1 MKRSKE
7 LEKEF
12 KKEDQKSPK
21 TPPKTPPKTQWG
33 WLIILIVGGGLA
45 MYLLAKLTRMLMIW
59 SGLAG

>member
-12 KKEDQKSPK
+12 KKEDQKS
-21 TPPKTPPKTQWG
+21 PKTQWG

>member
-7 LEKEF
+7 LEK
-12 KKEDQKSPK
+12 QSPK
-21 TPPKTPPKTQWG
+21 ESQKPPKTQWG

-45 MYLLAKLTRMLMIW
+45 MYLLAKFTRMLMIW

>member
-12 KKEDQKSPK
+12 QKEDQK
-21 TPPKTPPKTQWG
+21 PPKTPPKTQWG

-59 SGLAG
+59 SGLVG

>member
-12 KKEDQKSPK
+12 QKEDQK
-21 TPPKTPPKTQWG
+21 PPKTPPKTQWG

>member
-12 KKEDQKSPK
+12 QKEDQK
-21 TPPKTPPKTQWG
+21 PPKTSPKTQWG

>member
-1 MKRSKE
+1 MKCSKE

-12 KKEDQKSPK
+12 NKEDQK
-21 TPPKTPPKTQWG
+21 PPKTPPKTQWG

>member
-1 MKRSKE
+1 MKRSKK

-12 KKEDQKSPK
+12 NKEDQK
-21 TPPKTPPKTQWG
+21 PPKTPPKTQWG

>member
-12 KKEDQKSPK
+12 NKEDQK
-21 TPPKTPPKTQWG
+21 PPKTRPKTQWG
-33 WLIILIVGGGLA
+33 WLITLIVGGGLA

>member
-12 KKEDQKSPK
+12 NKEDQK
-21 TPPKTPPKTQWG
+21 PPKTPPKTQWG